1 MLVRIWNFALA
12 WQQVFTRKVFTNEM
26 SICRPALVFLFLS
39 IAACGAQS
47 FEVASIKPN
56 AANDHR
62 VSIRTQPGGRFTA
75 TGINTRLL
83 MTEAFGIRDFQI
95 TNAPGWTNDDR
106 YDVNAKAESSVDRIS
121 PEWLRPM
128 LKALLEER
136 FQLKYHQETREL
148 PVYSLV
154 VAKSGSKLTPSES
167 KQPGPQM
174 RMGRGQVNAKGA
186 NMAMIA
192 RMISQQMGRDVI
204 DKTGLTSTYDINLE
218 WTPEPGQGGGPGAG
232 PGGPP
237 PLGALPPADST
248 GPTLVTALQEQLG
261 LRLESS
267 KGPVM
272 IIVVDSIAKPT
283 EN

>member
-1 MLVRIWNFALA
+1 M
-12 WQQVFTRKVFTNEM
+12 
-26 SICRPALVFLFLS
+26 
-39 IAACGAQS
+39 
-47 FEVASIKPN
+47 
-56 AANDHR
+56 
-62 VSIRTQPGGRFTA
+62 
-75 TGINTRLL
+75 
-83 MTEAFGIRDFQI
+83 
-95 TNAPGWTNDDR
+95 
-106 YDVNAKAESSVDRIS
+106 
-121 PEWLRPM
+121 
-128 LKALLEER
+128 
-136 FQLKYHQETREL
+136 
-148 PVYSLV
+148 
-154 VAKSGSKLTPSES
+154 
-167 KQPGPQM
+167 
-174 RMGRGQVNAKGA
+174 
-186 NMAMIA
+186 
-192 RMISQQMGRDVI
+192 I